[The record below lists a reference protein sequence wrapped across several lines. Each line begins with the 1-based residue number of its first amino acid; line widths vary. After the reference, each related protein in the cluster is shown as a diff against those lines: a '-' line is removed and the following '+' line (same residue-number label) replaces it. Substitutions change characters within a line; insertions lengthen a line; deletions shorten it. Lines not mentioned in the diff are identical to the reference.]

1 MVVDFLEMMKKMVAC
16 SNVGM
21 TVVRSG
27 EEEIPEFDMGVRRT
41 LLMSGEKEEFFRWI
55 YRSVK
60 SGVVCYLQD
69 YFDTEYCIIPIPE
82 SERQYGEFILLG
94 PYRDGYMNDIKLGEL
109 MEIRGIPNDYKQEL
123 NEYYH
128 AVPVISNLGQ
138 WRELCVTMAEILYGD
153 GIHVKVEYISRTD
166 LERGEWRGAEEG
178 LLSTEMVEQ
187 RYAAEGLLLGQI
199 VNGNTEEALRCASQL
214 RKFRL
219 QGRYKDPL
227 RDYRNIMISVNTLCR
242 KAAEAACVHPVHV
255 DRLSTKMAKRIENI
269 NDRRETDKMM
279 DEMIRKYC
287 MLVKNYSLRGHSPVI
302 QKVVNH
308 INLNL
313 SGDLSL
319 KKLSSEYSVN
329 ASYLS
334 TLFKKEMGMT
344 ITDYINQQRI
354 RRSLEMLNATNLQI
368 QDIASECGIY
378 DVNYFRRLFKKTVGM
393 TPTEYIKEIRVK

>member
-1 MVVDFLEMMKKMVAC
+1 MVIDFLEMMKKVVSC

-21 TVVRSG
+21 TVIRSDS
-27 EEEIPEFDMGVRRT
+27 EEIPEFDMGVRRT
-41 LLMSGEKEEFFRWI
+41 LLMSGEKEGFFQWI
-55 YRSVK
+55 YRTIQD
-60 SGVVCYLQD
+60 GIVCYLQD
-69 YFDTEYCIIPIPE
+69 YFDTEYCMIPIPE
-82 SERQYGEFILLG
+82 KERHYGEFILLG
-94 PYRDGYMNDIKLGEL
+94 PYRDGYMNDIKLSEL
-109 MEIRGIPNDYKQEL
+109 METRGIPNDYKQEL

-128 AVPVISNLGQ
+128 AVPVIGNIGQ
-138 WRELCVTMAEILYGD
+138 WRELCITMAEILYGD
-153 GIHVKVEYISRTD
+153 ETRVRAEYITRTE
-166 LERGEWRGAEEG
+166 LERGEWREADEEQ
-178 LLSTEMVEQ
+178 LSTEMVEQ
-187 RYAAEGLLLGQI
+187 RYAAEGLLLNQI
-199 VNGNTEEALRCASQL
+199 LNGNSEEALRCASQL

-219 QGRYKDPL
+219 QDRYKDPL
-227 RDYRNIMISVNTLCR
+227 RDYRNLLISVNTLLR
-242 KAAEAACVHPVHV
+242 KTAEAACVHPVHV
-255 DRLSTKMAKRIENI
+255 DRLSAKLAKRIENI
-269 NDRRETDKMM
+269 NDRKEADKMM
-279 DEMIRKYC
+279 DEMVRKYC
-287 MLVKNYSLRGHSPVI
+287 LLVKNYSLRGHSPVI

-319 KKLSSEYSVN
+319 KKLSTEYSVN

-354 RRSLEMLNATNLQI
+354 RRSLEMLNSTNFQI